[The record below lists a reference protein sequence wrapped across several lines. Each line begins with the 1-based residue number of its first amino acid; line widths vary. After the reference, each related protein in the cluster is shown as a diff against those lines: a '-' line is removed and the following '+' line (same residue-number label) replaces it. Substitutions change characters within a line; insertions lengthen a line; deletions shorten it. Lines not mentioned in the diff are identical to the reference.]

1 VITDLFYAAA
11 ALEAWAPESFT
22 DSIEEMTRDA
32 YYKEPDNTSDGDPTS
47 FVSPDLGARTL
58 PVRGARAP
66 VPDACKQRLD
76 NRNNNNKVASKE
88 TSFGSRMDGVMAL
101 WMTPTVG
108 RQQETVLEETTTARE
123 LEDSRKKVQAWMDEG
138 LNSRADP

>member
-1 VITDLFYAAA
+1 MDLFYAAA

-76 NRNNNNKVASKE
+76 NRNNNKRVASKE
-88 TSFGSRMDGVMAL
+88 TSFGSRMDSVMAL

-108 RQQETVLEETTTARE
+108 RQEETVLEETTTARE

-138 LNSRADP
+138 LNSRAEP